1 MTLLQLRALSISKRL
16 YLLTFVVTLLTLIP
30 LFLVMSDFK
39 IGLMEEKRLKTKNLV
54 ETAHSLITHYH
65 ALETSNTLTQK
76 EAQQQAKSA
85 IKALRYQGQDYFW
98 INNSKPDMIMH
109 SIKPQLDGKY
119 LGDIKDKA
127 GNFLFNDMAKIV
139 QQQGRGFVN
148 YFWAKPGH
156 EDPVA
161 KISYVIGFQPWG
173 WIVGSGIYVDDVA
186 ALYQQKIKQVALILS
201 ICLVVMMIIAWALG
215 RTIIKPSEEALL
227 AMEDIAQGNGDLTH
241 RLSQEGND
249 ELSKISTAFN
259 IFASKLA
266 DMIREMAPVS
276 AHISAAATQLN
287 GVASETAESANQQHH
302 GVDSVAA
309 AMNELLASNQE
320 VASSAQQAATAAEEA
335 NQKSQ
340 QGMNAVKQASDEMAS
355 LSNLLEDTAKG
366 ADALAADSQTIGSV
380 LDVIRGIAEQ
390 TNLLAL
396 NAAIEAARAGEQGRG
411 FAVVADEVRTLA
423 TRTQASTDEIEQI
436 IRSLQSKA
444 KEVTGAIVQTRDQS
458 ANTAKHAQHAGIVLD
473 EIGEQVNIIT
483 SLNHQI
489 AEACSQQA
497 DATGEINQNLNQL
510 TEHSQSSILQGDQI
524 AAASEQLLTSGQ
536 RLQQLISQFKV

>member
-30 LFLVMSDFK
+30 LFLVMNDFK

-54 ETAHSLITHYH
+54 ETAHTLLAHYH
-65 ALETSNTLTQK
+65 SLETSNALSK
-76 EAQQQAKSA
+76 EEAQLQAKNA
-85 IKALRYQGQDYFW
+85 IKALRYEGQDYFW

-109 SIKPQLDGKY
+109 PIKPQLDGTH
-119 LGDIKDKA
+119 LGEIKDKA
-127 GNFLFNDMAKIV
+127 GNFLFSDMAKVV

-161 KISYVIGFQPWG
+161 KISYVIGFQPWD
-173 WIVGSGIYVDDVA
+173 WIVGSGIYVDDVEKI
-186 ALYQQKIKQVALILS
+186 YQQEVKQIAFILS
-201 ICLVVMMIIAWALG
+201 ICLIIMLTIAWALG
-215 RTIIKPSEEALL
+215 RTIVKPSEEALL
-227 AMEDIAQGNGDLTH
+227 AMEDIAQGDGDLTH
-241 RLSQEGND
+241 RLSQKGND

-259 IFASKLA
+259 TFASKLA
-266 DMIREMAPVS
+266 DMIREMTPVS

-309 AMNELLASNQE
+309 AMNQLLASNQE
-320 VASSAQQAATAAEEA
+320 VASSAQQAAIAAEEA
-335 NQKSQ
+335 NNKSQ
-340 QGMNAVKQASDEMAS
+340 QGMIVVKQASNEMAS
-355 LSNLLEDTAKG
+355 LSSLLEETAKG

-423 TRTQASTDEIEQI
+423 TRTQTSTDEIEQI

-444 KEVTGAIVQTRDQS
+444 KDVTGAIVQTREQS
-458 ANTAKHAQHAGIVLD
+458 ANTAQHAQQAGVVLD
-473 EIGEQVNIIT
+473 EIGEQVNLIT

-489 AEACSQQA
+489 AEACSQQT
-497 DATGEINQNLNQL
+497 DATGEINQNLNHL
-510 TEHSQSSILQGDQI
+510 TEHSHNSILQGEQI

-536 RLQQLISQFKV
+536 RLQQLISHFKV

>member
-16 YLLTFVVTLLTLIP
+16 YLLTLVVTLLTLIP
-30 LFLVMSDFK
+30 LFLVMNDFK
-39 IGLMEEKRLKTKNLV
+39 VALMEEKRLKTKNLV
-54 ETAHSLITHYH
+54 ETAHTLLSHYH
-65 ALETSNTLTQK
+65 SLETSNVLSK
-76 EAQQQAKSA
+76 EEAQLQAKNA
-85 IKALRYQGQDYFW
+85 IKALRYEGQDYFW

-109 SIKPQLDGKY
+109 PIKPQLDGKY
-119 LGDIKDKA
+119 LGEIKDKA
-127 GNFLFNDMAKIV
+127 GNFLFNDMVKVV
-139 QQQGRGFVN
+139 QQQGRGYVN

-161 KISYVIGFQPWG
+161 KVSYVIGFQPWG
-173 WIVGSGIYVDDVA
+173 WIVGSGIYVDDVEE
-186 ALYQQKIKQVALILS
+186 LYQQELKQIAFILS
-201 ICLVVMMIIAWALG
+201 ICLIVMVVIAWALG

-227 AMEDIAQGNGDLTH
+227 AMEDIAQGDGDLTH

-259 IFASKLA
+259 TFASKLA
-266 DMIREMAPVS
+266 DMIREMTPVS

-335 NQKSQ
+335 NSKSQ
-340 QGMNAVKQASDEMAS
+340 QGMHVVKQASDEMAS
-355 LSNLLEDTAKG
+355 LSNLLEETAKG

-444 KEVTGAIVQTRDQS
+444 KDVTGAIVQTREQS
-458 ANTAKHAQHAGIVLD
+458 ANTAQHAEQAGVVLD

-483 SLNHQI
+483 ALNHQI

>member
-109 SIKPQLDGKY
+109 PIKPQLDGKY